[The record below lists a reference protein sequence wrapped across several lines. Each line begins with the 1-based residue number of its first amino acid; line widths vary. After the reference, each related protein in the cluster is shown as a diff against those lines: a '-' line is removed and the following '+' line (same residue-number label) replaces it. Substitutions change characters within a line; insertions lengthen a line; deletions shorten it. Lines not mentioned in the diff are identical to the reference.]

1 MTITGQSLLDV
12 HFIGVGIKR
21 PGTEGIVV
29 VATSSV
35 IKNRKT
41 NKIIMGTNLIL
52 LSIFMFFLYDK
63 YKLLLL
69 IYSL

>member
-12 HFIGVGIKR
+12 HFTGVGIKR
-21 PGTEGIVV
+21 PEIEGIVV

-41 NKIIMGTNLIL
+41 NKIITGASLIL
-52 LSIFMFFLYDK
+52 LSIFFLFLYNK
-63 YKLLLL
+63 
-69 IYSL
+69 